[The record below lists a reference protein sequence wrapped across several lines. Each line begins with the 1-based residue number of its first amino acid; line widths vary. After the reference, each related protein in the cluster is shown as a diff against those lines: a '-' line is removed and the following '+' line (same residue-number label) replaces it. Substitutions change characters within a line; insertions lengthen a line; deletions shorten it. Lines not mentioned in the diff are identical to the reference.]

1 MKKYGV
7 DSAGVEPA
15 AHIFININ
23 QFSYEKNTN
32 SEICHNRVCPFSP
45 HPRRRGHDKKFKKAY
60 KKAPIVPTA
69 ITLDPLSK
77 AITMLGLSGNH
88 EKFITLSMSIFL

>member
-1 MKKYGV
+1 MKKTRIPRFATTV
-7 DSAGVEPA
+7 SVRLVLTLAGEDMTK
-15 AHIFININ
+15 IL
-23 QFSYEKNTN
+23 
-32 SEICHNRVCPFSP
+32 
-45 HPRRRGHDKKFKKAY
+45 Y

-77 AITMLGLSGNH
+77 AITMLGLSGYH

>member
-1 MKKYGV
+1 MKKTRIPRFATTV
-7 DSAGVEPA
+7 SVRLVLTLAGEDMTK
-15 AHIFININ
+15 
-23 QFSYEKNTN
+23 SL
-32 SEICHNRVCPFSP
+32 
-45 HPRRRGHDKKFKKAY
+45 KKPTKKAQ
-60 KKAPIVPTA
+60 IVPTA

>member
-23 QFSYEKNTN
+23 QFSYEKTR
-32 SEICHNRVCPFSP
+32 I
-45 HPRRRGHDKKFKKAY
+45 PRFATTVSVRLVLTLAGEDMTKSLKK
-60 KKAPIVPTA
+60 PTKR
-69 ITLDPLSK
+69 PR
-77 AITMLGLSGNH
+77 
-88 EKFITLSMSIFL
+88 

>member
-45 HPRRRGHDKKFKKAY
+45 HPRRRGHDKNFIQKGPDISYRNNFR
-60 KKAPIVPTA
+60 PI
-69 ITLDPLSK
+69 I
-77 AITMLGLSGNH
+77 
-88 EKFITLSMSIFL
+88 